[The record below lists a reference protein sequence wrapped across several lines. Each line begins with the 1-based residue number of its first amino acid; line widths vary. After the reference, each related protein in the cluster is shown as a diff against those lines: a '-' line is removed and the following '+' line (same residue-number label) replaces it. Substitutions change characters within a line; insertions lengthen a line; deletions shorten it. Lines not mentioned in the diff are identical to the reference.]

1 MTIYYNQS
9 PVVFKLVHTENII
22 IELFV
27 LDLQMAPVV
36 IVLVSDGSRCLLA
49 RQAMFPRGMYSALAG
64 FCDMGESHSVTC
76 CCPRQISLWGY
87 LTILLFYQL
96 CFIKTFCR
104 RVSGGSAAQR
114 GGRRGG
120 SRGGEPTVLW
130 ITALAIPTKLLYV
143 SLPRKCQ
150 PRQNAGE
157 TLMMPLTTYYSETQL
172 VKCIHSIIKTI
183 VFEKKVNITKLVK
196 KIIK

>member
-1 MTIYYNQS
+1 MATYYNQS
-9 PVVFKLVHTENII
+9 PVVFKLVHTENIN

-49 RQAMFPRGMYSALAG
+49 RQAMFPPGMYSALSG
-64 FCDMGESHSVTC
+64 FCDMGESHFS

-96 CFIKTFCR
+96 YFVKTFCR
-104 RVSGGSAAQR
+104 RVNGGSPAQR

-120 SRGGEPTVLW
+120 SGGGEPTVLW

-143 SLPRKCQ
+143 SLPRNCQ
-150 PRQNAGE
+150 PRQNTGE
-157 TLMMPLTTYYSETQL
+157 TWMMPLTTYYIETQL
-172 VKCIHSIIKTI
+172 VKCIHSI
-183 VFEKKVNITKLVK
+183 N
-196 KIIK
+196 